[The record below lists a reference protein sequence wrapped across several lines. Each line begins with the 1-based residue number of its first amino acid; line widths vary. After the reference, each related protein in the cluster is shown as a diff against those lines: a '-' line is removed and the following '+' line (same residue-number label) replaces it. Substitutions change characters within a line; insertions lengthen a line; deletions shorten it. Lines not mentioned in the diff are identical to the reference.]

1 MAVSA
6 RTTCSTEWPRG
17 SIHHH
22 GSFGADHLFDR
33 MAKRLNEDG
42 ERKVAVDADEEDRIS
57 ALPEDVLQQLLSWLP
72 SCHAV
77 QTCVLARDWRN
88 RWKTVPRLCI
98 YHPAED
104 METYGSFE
112 GLNNFVNNLL
122 HSREQTP
129 LDECVINTFEDVM
142 VAQYVELWIRYAVS
156 CKVKMLKV
164 FDNCGARHLRLSDGA
179 LVS

>member
-1 MAVSA
+1 
-6 RTTCSTEWPRG
+6 
-17 SIHHH
+17 
-22 GSFGADHLFDR
+22 